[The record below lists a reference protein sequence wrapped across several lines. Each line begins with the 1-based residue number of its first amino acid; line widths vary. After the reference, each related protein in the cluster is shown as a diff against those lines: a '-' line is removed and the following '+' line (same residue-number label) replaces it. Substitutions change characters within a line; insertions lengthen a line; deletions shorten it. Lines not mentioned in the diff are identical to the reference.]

1 MSGEKIRLH
10 QKMSL
15 DERILVYKCAIKTM
29 AGYYPSINS
38 FDTIDWLLDNIKV

>member
-15 DERILVYKCAIKTM
+15 DDKLLVYKCAMKTV
-29 AGYYPSINS
+29 AGHYPSINS
-38 FDTIDWLLDNIKV
+38 FEMIDWLLDNIKV